1 MAWMAAVQLIGKAN
15 QKASQ
20 LRIQKANAKTQAA
33 QASLNGAVYGMQLEA
48 NFNKSMASDVV
59 MAASQHRRGG
69 SVEAIAQAATK
80 QFNWDMDFANMSTEI
95 QMMGLNANIASLDSA
110 QNAALSEGIVNAGIS
125 AYTGYEKAQERK
137 SIDAPKSLLATKES

>member
-1 MAWMAAVQLIGKAN
+1 MWMAAVQAIGQAN

-48 NFNKSMASDVV
+48 SFNKSMASDVV

-80 QFNWDMDFANMSTEI
+80 QFNWDMDFAEMSTEI
-95 QMMGLNANIASLDSA
+95 QMMGLEANMQALDSA
-110 QNAALSEGIVNAGIS
+110 TQSAMSQGILNAGIS
-125 AYTGYEKAQERK
+125 AYTSYEKAQERTD
-137 SIDAPKSLLATKES
+137 ITATKSLLAPKES